1 MAKDNKF
8 YFSHDY
14 NARNDRKIALLV
26 KDFKAAGYGI
36 YWCTAEMMHEEGG
49 SLDFDEIT
57 FAAISKD
64 LNESV
69 EAIEAVLQA
78 CVAKYKLFLF
88 DENQITAKRVR
99 ENLTEYISKKNVKI
113 EAGRK
118 GGIKSGESRRSEKK
132 IPEITKQNEAVLQAE
147 RSTLE
152 ANEPNEIKLKE
163 IKGNNINT
171 SYTMEYPGTQFQ
183 MGEIYIKSW
192 EEYRKILNGQAKL
205 LSEEI
210 FSEWKEFV
218 DFVSENDLSELYA
231 CKFINPIDFGKLKKE
246 TSFPKEIWLSVL
258 KKILSTG
265 VKPEH
270 NLYFRIPEFI
280 GYAMKNQQPKLVDP
294 TKVKIKL

>member
-1 MAKDNKF
+1 M
-8 YFSHDY
+8 
-14 NARNDRKIALLV
+14 
-26 KDFKAAGYGI
+26 
-36 YWCTAEMMHEEGG
+36 
-49 SLDFDEIT
+49 
-57 FAAISKD
+57 
-64 LNESV
+64 
-69 EAIEAVLQA
+69 
-78 CVAKYKLFLF
+78 
-88 DENQITAKRVR
+88 
-99 ENLTEYISKKNVKI
+99 
-113 EAGRK
+113 
-118 GGIKSGESRRSEKK
+118 
-132 IPEITKQNEAVLQAE
+132 LQAE